1 MTFLR
6 TLAATGWLALAL
18 LVSVVLTLG
27 YDSCDANRDAKA
39 VRHAGTVKGELAVAN
54 AGQAATHAAVTASE
68 NAAEAAR
75 DSQASRTETTLKS
88 SPRPAPP
95 LLSVLSLALALALAL
110 TLACASCASAPPMPM
125 ICRSV
130 RAWVA
135 FAEAQTGRLEV
146 ANANRNAVVQIV
158 DACGRQQAAIREAL
172 KPKPRW
178 RRLFD

>member
-27 YDSCDANRDAKA
+27 YGSWDANRDAKA

-54 AGQAATHAAVTASE
+54 AGQAAAHASVTALE

-75 DSQASRTETTLKS
+75 ASQVITDRNHAEILSTPGANASIGAVSGSGSDSGLRVLCE
-88 SPRPAPP
+88 RPAYANDPR
-95 LLSVLSLALALALAL
+95 
-110 TLACASCASAPPMPM
+110 
-125 ICRSV
+125 CRSV